1 MVILGCEMGVPP
13 FKETPICRDSLAF
26 TTDGFLLVA
35 PLTQDSLKLGPP
47 ENGCFFP
54 WKRRL
59 FSTWLQTPSFF
70 RVS

>member
-1 MVILGCEMGVPP
+1 MVILGCEIGVPP

-47 ENGCFFP
+47 ENGCFFSLEREIILNLASSP
-54 WKRRL
+54 II
-59 FSTWLQTPSFF
+59 F
-70 RVS
+70 